1 VRLVVLTVAAGSY
14 LEVVMFRFTRQA
26 RGLLILITVAAIVV
40 AACGSSAKAP
50 TGSSGAG
57 ASQATAKP
65 TLSGGGG
72 GGGGGGDLSGAA
84 ANLDNITSY
93 KFSMTL
99 AGGQW
104 GSMLGMLG
112 GGASE
117 TGNAPFTITGTI
129 VTKPDK
135 AADISLAGLR
145 MIEIGGM
152 DYIDLGTG
160 QFMSTPQSGSSLADS
175 FAPSEMFS
183 SMVGSVSTGF
193 NKVGTEQ
200 KNGVAADHYQ
210 GTDAAFAGL
219 DTLSGVQNATW
230 TADVWIATEGGYP
243 VSMAVIGT
251 VNGEM
256 VYEILFDVTNVNDPG
271 NKIEVPSNVM
281 TLPS

>member
-1 VRLVVLTVAAGSY
+1 
-14 LEVVMFRFTRQA
+14 MFRFTRQA
-26 RGLLILITVAAIVV
+26 RSLLVLVTVAAIAV

-50 TGSSGAG
+50 TGSSGGAG
-57 ASQATAKP
+57 SQATAKP
-65 TLSGGGG
+65 TLSGGGNG
-72 GGGGGGDLSGAA
+72 GNGGSGLSGAG
-84 ANLDNITSY
+84 ANLSNITSY

-112 GGASE
+112 GASE
-117 TGNAPFTITGTI
+117 TGNAPFTISGMI
-129 VTKPDK
+129 VTQPEK
-135 AADISLAGLR
+135 AADINMGGLR

-183 SMVGSVSTGF
+183 SMVGSTSTDF

-200 KNGVAADHYQ
+200 KNGVSADHYQ
-210 GTDAAFAGL
+210 GTEAAFAGL
-219 DTLSGVQNATW
+219 DTLAGVQNAVW
-230 TADVWIATEGGYP
+230 TADVWIAQDGGYP
-243 VSMAVIGT
+243 VSMAVIAK
-251 VNGEM
+251 VNGEIA
-256 VYEILFDVTNVNDPG
+256 YEVLFDVTNVNDPA
-271 NKIEVPSNVM
+271 NKIEVPTNVM